1 MNALLNHNAMRSLV
15 ALLAS
20 DHVIM
25 QNEGLVSIVTLLTCG
40 SGKCG
45 VQIHSFLF
53 ANLAICSLMPEI
65 LLYFSKYQHYFLSP
79 VEGEGVSEKLTLG

>member
-45 VQIHSFLF
+45 KSSLLANF
-53 ANLAICSLMPEI
+53 AFYSLMSRVLP
-65 LLYFSKYQHYFLSP
+65 LFQVAALFLA
-79 VEGEGVSEKLTLG
+79 T